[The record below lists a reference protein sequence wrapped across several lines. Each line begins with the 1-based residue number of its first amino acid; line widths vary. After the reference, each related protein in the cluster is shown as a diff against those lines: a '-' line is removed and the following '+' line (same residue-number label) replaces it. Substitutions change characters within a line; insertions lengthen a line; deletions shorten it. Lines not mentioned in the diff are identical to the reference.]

1 MHPMTCVF
9 INQIKRIIFVL
20 IIAGFILLIPNGKA
34 QSARHQPSSFVLS
47 LPSSGDPL
55 GLGAVQQSRLSA
67 TDAEALDEF
76 GWSVAISG
84 NTAVVGARNEDPD
97 YGKGPLA
104 SAGAAYIFVRSGAT
118 WIQEAKLV
126 PKDAQPGDTFGVSVA
141 IDGNTVVVGAT
152 GNDED
157 DEENAGA
164 AYVFVR
170 QGITWTQKAKLVAS
184 DPFKDDG
191 FGVSVAIDGMTV
203 AVGADGK
210 DQLPLF
216 DTGAA
221 YVFLFRGNSW
231 DQKAKLISPD
241 LSIGGYFGSSVA
253 LSGGRLVVGATE
265 ANPTGLRG
273 PGAAYV
279 FKGRGNSWH
288 LETKLTAKDARNGD
302 FFGHAVALSASTI
315 VVGAVFK
322 DADLGFG
329 RITNTGAAYV
339 FAPEAEGWKQQS
351 VLVPRDAQSF
361 DQFGQSVAVEGNKIV
376 VGSDGKTT
384 GGYLEA
390 GAAYVFV
397 RQGKE
402 WSQQSKVIADY
413 VYEGD
418 SFGKSVAISGD
429 KVIVGANGRD
439 PNSQVQAGEAF
450 VYQLVPM
457 QLPETG
463 FAPGKLTSLAIQPPA
478 KAYADLGELWLEIP
492 SLGVKTTI
500 VGVQQGGSGWD
511 TSWLW
516 DQAGYLEGTAF
527 PTWEGNTGI
536 AGHVFL
542 PNGDPGPFTDLH
554 RMRFGGQVI
563 IHAWGQK
570 YLYEVRE
577 VSRVRPDDLGV
588 LAHETYDW
596 VTLITCRDF
605 DQSSGRFPWRTV
617 VRAVLVRVEEE

>member
-1 MHPMTCVF
+1 MPPNACVF
-9 INQIKRIIFVL
+9 VNWMKRILFVL
-20 IIAGFILLIPNGKA
+20 IITGFILSISIGPVQA
-34 QSARHQPSSFVLS
+34 ARFPALLAASEQM
-47 LPSSGDPL
+47 GI
-55 GLGAVQQSRLSA
+55 GAVQQSRLVA
-67 TDAEALDEF
+67 GDAEALDEF

-97 YGKGPLA
+97 HGEGPLT
-104 SAGAAYIFVRSGAT
+104 SAGAAYIFVRSGDT

-126 PKDAQPGDTFGVSVA
+126 PNDVEAGDTFGVSVA
-141 IDGNTVVVGAT
+141 IDGNTAVIGAT
-152 GNDED
+152 GSDLED
-157 DEENAGA
+157 ADNAGA

-170 QGITWTQKAKLVAS
+170 QGITWKQKAKLVAS
-184 DPFKDDG
+184 DPFMDDG
-191 FGVSVAIDGMTV
+191 FGVSVAIDGNTI
-203 AVGADGK
+203 AVGAYMK
-210 DQLPLF
+210 DQYPSY
-216 DTGAA
+216 DTGAV
-221 YVFLFRGNSW
+221 YVFLLRGSGW
-231 DQKAKLISPD
+231 DQKAKLTSPE
-241 LSIGGYFGSSVA
+241 LPIGDYFGNSVA
-253 LSGGRLVVGATE
+253 LSGDRLVVGATE
-265 ANPTGLRG
+265 ANPNGNRG
-273 PGAAYV
+273 PGSAYV
-279 FKGRGNSWH
+279 FRGKGNSWH
-288 LETKLTAKDARNGD
+288 LEAKLTAKDARNGD
-302 FFGHAVALSASTI
+302 FFGNSVALTGDTI

-322 DADLGFG
+322 DADLGNG

-339 FAPEAEGWKQQS
+339 FESEKDGWKQHS
-351 VLVPRDAQSF
+351 LLVPRDAQSF
-361 DQFGQSVAVEGNKIV
+361 DQFGQSVAVEGTKIV

-384 GGYLEA
+384 GGYLDA

-402 WSQQSKVIADY
+402 WNQQTKVIADY

-418 SFGKSVAISGD
+418 SFGQSVALSGD

-439 PNSQVQAGEAF
+439 PNSLVQAGEAF

-478 KAYADLGELWLEIP
+478 KAYADLGELWLELP

-500 VGVQQGGSGWD
+500 VGVQKGGSGWD

-536 AGHVFL
+536 AGHMFL
-542 PNGDPGPFTDLH
+542 PNGEPGPFASLQD
-554 RMRFGGQVI
+554 MGYGQQVI

-577 VSRVRPDDLGV
+577 VSQVRPTDLSV
-588 LAHETYDW
+588 LSHETYDW

-605 DQSSGRFPWRTV
+605 DPTSGKFPSRTV
-617 VRAVLVRVEEE
+617 VRAVLVGVEDE

>member
-1 MHPMTCVF
+1 MQPKACVF
-9 INQIKRIIFVL
+9 INPLKRIFFVSV
-20 IIAGFILLIPNGKA
+20 IAGFILSISIGPVQAARN
-34 QSARHQPSSFVLS
+34 QSLAAAIN
-47 LPSSGDPL
+47 PL
-55 GLGAVQQSRLSA
+55 GLGAVQQSRLFA
-67 TDAEALDEF
+67 ADAEALDEF

-84 NTAVVGARNEDPD
+84 NTAIVGARNEDPD
-97 YGKGPLA
+97 YGGGPLA
-104 SAGAAYIFVRSGAT
+104 SAGAAYIFVRSGAA

-141 IDGNTVVVGAT
+141 IDGNTVVIGAT
-152 GNDED
+152 GSDVDDED
-157 DEENAGA
+157 NAGA

-184 DPFKDDG
+184 DPSKDDG

-265 ANPTGLRG
+265 ANPTGQRG

-279 FKGRGNSWH
+279 FKGRGNSWQ
-288 LETKLTAKDARNGD
+288 LETKLAAQDGRNGD
-302 FFGHAVALSASTI
+302 FFGHAVAISNSTI
-315 VVGAVFK
+315 VVGALFK

-339 FAPEAEGWKQQS
+339 FESESEGWKQQS
-351 VLVPRDAQSF
+351 LLVPRDAGAF
-361 DQFGQSVAVEGNKIV
+361 DQFGQSVAVEANKIV

-397 RQGKE
+397 RQAKE
-402 WSQQSKVIADY
+402 WSQQTKVIADY
-413 VYEGD
+413 VYKGD
-418 SFGKSVAISGD
+418 SFGQSVAISGD

-542 PNGDPGPFTDLH
+542 PNGEPGPFAALQ

-570 YLYEVRE
+570 YLYEVRD
-577 VSRVRPDDLGV
+577 VSRVRPEDLSV
-588 LAHETYDW
+588 LAHETHDW
-596 VTLITCRDF
+596 VTLITCLDF
-605 DQSSGRFPWRTV
+605 DQSTGKFPWRTV
-617 VRAVLVRVEEE
+617 VRAVLVGVEEE